1 MMKRIMVL
9 INAFVLNVLE
19 LCNRDC
25 DVWYQPLDVEIRHI
39 CFIHFMLYIYI
50 RFTFFKRSTPA
61 FAPKLALN
69 TKCLY
74 WHFIDFIDQLFG
86 YKRL

>member
-50 RFTFFKRSTPA
+50 FDSLSLKG
-61 FAPKLALN
+61 LL
-69 TKCLY
+69 
-74 WHFIDFIDQLFG
+74 QL
-86 YKRL
+86 LHLSLP